1 MIKNTLTDSEKLAI
15 LCAQAAEDKLAENT
29 IILDLNEITIA
40 SSKYLVICNCPSTT
54 QVKSITDNILNEAVN
69 HGLKKPRIEGQENSE
84 WVILDFFDVVVH
96 IFLSENRAY
105 YKLEKLWADANF
117 YTVNE
122 NAELLDTE
130 YESIKVE
137 LEKIENE
144 I

>member
-1 MIKNTLTDSEKLAI
+1 MTKNNLTDSEKLAI

-29 IILDLNEITIA
+29 VILDLNEITIA

-54 QVKSITDNILNEAVN
+54 QVKSITDNVLNEAVK
-69 HGLKKPRIEGQENSE
+69 HGLKKPRIEGNENSE

-96 IFLSENRAY
+96 VFINEQRAY
-105 YKLEKLWADANF
+105 YKLEKLWADAQF
-117 YTVNE
+117 YIVSE
-122 NAELLDTE
+122 NAELMSTE
-130 YESIKVE
+130 YESIKLE

>member
-1 MIKNTLTDSEKLAI
+1 MTKNTLTDSEKLAI